1 MSPAALITALSP
13 ANITEGL
20 TVTHIFKVDTFLV
33 HLKYV
38 LSVCCIVHNA
48 FLVTRFFRWVWLY
61 IQTANHLYT
70 ILQQSN
76 PGSLFLDSNRKLKR
90 MSTTQV
96 ELTWKAP
103 HPPSLAPDLWREN
116 EVLLSPKSTCGPN
129 RLKFHSVSSLR
140 TFFSKYALK
149 SFFVCIA
156 KILET
161 LTGQGFFFLNND
173 EVFPEHSTNMAVSL
187 TTF

>member
-1 MSPAALITALSP
+1 M
-13 ANITEGL
+13 
-20 TVTHIFKVDTFLV
+20 
-33 HLKYV
+33 
-38 LSVCCIVHNA
+38 HNA
-48 FLVTRFFRWVWLY
+48 FLVTRFFSIGY
-61 IQTANHLYT
+61 DFIYKPQTIYT
-70 ILQQSN
+70 LHYNKIRIAASSVHKRKTNIYACLTTTNNRSKGN
-76 PGSLFLDSNRKLKR
+76 PGSLSLDSNRTLKR

-149 SFFVCIA
+149 SLLFA
-156 KILET
+156 LQKYWT
-161 LTGQGFFFLNND
+161 TGQGFFFLNND
-173 EVFPEHSTNMAVSL
+173 QVFPEHSTNMAVSL

>member
-1 MSPAALITALSP
+1 
-13 ANITEGL
+13 
-20 TVTHIFKVDTFLV
+20 
-33 HLKYV
+33 
-38 LSVCCIVHNA
+38 
-48 FLVTRFFRWVWLY
+48 
-61 IQTANHLYT
+61 
-70 ILQQSN
+70 
-76 PGSLFLDSNRKLKR
+76 

-156 KILET
+156 KILNHWSRFLLFKWWSGFSRAFNQYGCLFNNLLNIFGLSSSLVCNIAL
-161 LTGQGFFFLNND
+161 LTSPDFSTDYTYGKDTWFKAWGGEELLYWFNGTDLEMLSESVQLIRQIRFLHVELFN
-173 EVFPEHSTNMAVSL
+173 SK
-187 TTF
+187 